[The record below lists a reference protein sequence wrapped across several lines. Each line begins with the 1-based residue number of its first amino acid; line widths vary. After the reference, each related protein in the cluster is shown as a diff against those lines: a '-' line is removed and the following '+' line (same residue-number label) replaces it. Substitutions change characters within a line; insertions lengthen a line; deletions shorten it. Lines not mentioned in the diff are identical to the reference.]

1 MGAFRAESSLEDIM
15 KITMTRPSQVGI
27 ALSALWRSQTGNQHS
42 CLPSLRSHTIE
53 PIAFIKKD
61 QQ

>member
-1 MGAFRAESSLEDIM
+1 M